1 MYLALFATAAQ
12 PELDS
17 GLCSVDEV
25 VRAAALSR
33 TINIQSFILK
43 IIDNNESI
51 LSVQLLPVLPTAKLC
66 FL

>member
-25 VRAAALSR
+25 VRAALSR

>member
-1 MYLALFATAAQ
+1 MYLALFATTAQ
-12 PELDS
+12 LDS

-25 VRAAALSR
+25 VRAALSR